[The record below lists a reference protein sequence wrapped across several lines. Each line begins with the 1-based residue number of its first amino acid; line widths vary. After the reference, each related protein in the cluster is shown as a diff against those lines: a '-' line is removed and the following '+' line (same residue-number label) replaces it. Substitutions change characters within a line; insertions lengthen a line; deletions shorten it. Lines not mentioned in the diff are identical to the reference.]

1 MNSLTTP
8 RFWVLSLMVLAAAA
22 TRALPLFIPHIWN
35 FTAVGALAIFA
46 GAQFTDK
53 KLAFIMPIAAMAI
66 SDLFIGN
73 GFDIL
78 VYSAFLVMVFC
89 GYWVRN
95 KQTISNLAASGIV
108 GTLAFFLITNF
119 AFFYPTSLYPHNL
132 TGVLASYIAG
142 LPFLKNMLIGD
153 LIYGTLLF
161 GAFGLLSQRFPSLTK

>member
-1 MNSLTTP
+1 MNSITTP

-46 GAQFTDK
+46 GAQFNDK
-53 KLAFIMPIAAMAI
+53 RLAFIMPIAAMAI

-78 VYSAFLVMVFC
+78 VYSAFLVMVLC
-89 GYWVRN
+89 GYLVRN
-95 KQTISNLAASGIV
+95 KQTISNLAASGLI

-119 AFFYPTSLYPHNL
+119 ALFYPVSMYPHNL
-132 TGVLASYIAG
+132 SGVLASYIAG

-161 GAFGLLSQRFPSLTK
+161 GAFNLLSQRFPSLAK